1 MFVTRPR
8 HPNCVLEQPF
18 VKNPNRTIQANVDCV
33 AAKLGDRVKIDQHI
47 RFPVGEALNGAAAG
61 S

>member
-1 MFVTRPR
+1 M
-8 HPNCVLEQPF
+8 LEQPF

-61 S
+61 SCYDT